1 MQQQSN
7 QSGGVF
13 SLDSDTEN
21 LAKAVVD
28 TAIEVHRTL
37 GPGFLESIYES
48 ALCSEFNARKIPHVK
63 QAVFPVMYKN
73 QIIGEQRFDLVVD
86 HKIIIELKAV
96 ECLTKTHSAQ
106 LISYLKATK
115 IRLGFLINFNEV
127 KLKDGLKRIVC

>member
-1 MQQQSN
+1 
-7 QSGGVF
+7 
-13 SLDSDTEN
+13 
-21 LAKAVVD
+21 
-28 TAIEVHRTL
+28 
-37 GPGFLESIYES
+37 
-48 ALCSEFNARKIPHVK
+48 
-63 QAVFPVMYKN
+63 MYKN

-96 ECLTKTHSAQ
+96 EGLTKTHSAQ